1 MKSSWRLL
9 LALLGTVLL
18 VAMIR
23 VIGVGA
29 VVDGVR
35 RAGWVLLPIMLVQLG
50 VYSLNAWSWWLLFD
64 PTQVRPSYLRTL
76 GISVT
81 GFALNFI
88 TPVVNAGGEPYRVAV
103 LTPELGLRRATGSVL
118 GYVMVH
124 AVSSLLL
131 WLGAIVTTLVFL
143 PHTGI
148 GTPALFGAAALVVVA
163 LGVVLSGHRDGV
175 VVRIAAL
182 LATLRFRRWSAW
194 LQARHE
200 TFAAVDAELVA
211 LWRDRPRRLIGAIA
225 ADTLS
230 RLVGAL
236 EFFLI
241 GLALGIPLAFT
252 TSLAMW
258 GLLALAMNLF
268 FIFPWELGS
277 REASI
282 FGVTHL
288 AGAPIEIAALAVVV
302 GRVRELTWAALGMIV
317 LWFET
322 RRARGPTG

>member
-1 MKSSWRLL
+1 MKPSWRLL
-9 LALLGTVLL
+9 LALLGTGLL
-18 VAMIR
+18 IAMIR

-131 WLGAIVTTLVFL
+131 WLGAILATLLFL
-143 PHTGI
+143 PHPGI
-148 GTPALFGAAALVVVA
+148 GTPVLFGAATLVVVA
-163 LGVVLSGHRDGV
+163 LAVVLSGHRDGV
-175 VVRIAAL
+175 VVRLAAL
-182 LATLRFRRWSAW
+182 LSTLRFRRWSAW
-194 LQARHE
+194 LEARRDA
-200 TFAAVDAELVA
+200 FAAIDAELVA
-211 LWRDRPRRLIGAIA
+211 LWRDRPNRLVGAIA

-282 FGVTHL
+282 YGVTHL

>member
-1 MKSSWRLL
+1 MKPSWRLL
-9 LALLGTVLL
+9 LALLGTGLL
-18 VAMIR
+18 IAMIR
-23 VIGVGA
+23 VIGPG
-29 VVDGVR
+29 VVLDGVR

-50 VYSLNAWSWWLLFD
+50 VYGLNAWSWWLLFD
-64 PTQVRPSYLRTL
+64 PAQARPSYRRTL

-131 WLGAIVTTLVFL
+131 WLGAILATLLFL
-143 PHTGI
+143 PHPGI
-148 GTPALFGAAALVVVA
+148 GTPVLFGAATLVVVA
-163 LGVVLSGHRDGV
+163 LAVVLSGHRDGV
-175 VVRIAAL
+175 VVRLAAL
-182 LATLRFRRWSAW
+182 LSTLRFRRWSAW
-194 LQARHE
+194 LEARRDA
-200 TFAAVDAELVA
+200 FAAIDAELVA
-211 LWRDRPRRLIGAIA
+211 LWRDRPNRLVGAIA

-282 FGVTHL
+282 YGVTHL